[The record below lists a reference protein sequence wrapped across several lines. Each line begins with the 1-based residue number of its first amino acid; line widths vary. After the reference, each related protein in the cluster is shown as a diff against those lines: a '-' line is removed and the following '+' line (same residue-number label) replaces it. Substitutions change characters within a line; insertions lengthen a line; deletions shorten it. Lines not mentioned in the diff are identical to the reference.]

1 MLADLPGERAG
12 AEGYPTPVASI
23 GIESS
28 KYVTWVPSVAGSL
41 TIEIRPFAW
50 LPGFPGPVES
60 THANRRNAS
69 TLATGNADLVPLI
82 LLALQPTLR
91 NYRTPC
97 YYWGSGGKNQ
107 AHPKLCDAHHK
118 NRRDKEYKSW

>member
-60 THANRRNAS
+60 TQANRRNAS
-69 TLATGNADLVPLI
+69 TLATGNADLIPFI
-82 LLALQPTLR
+82 PLALQPTLKD
-91 NYRTPC
+91 YHPPS
-97 YYWGSGGKNQ
+97 YYWGSVRKNQ
-107 AHPKLCDAHHK
+107 AHRRLCDARHK
-118 NRRDKEYKSW
+118 DLR